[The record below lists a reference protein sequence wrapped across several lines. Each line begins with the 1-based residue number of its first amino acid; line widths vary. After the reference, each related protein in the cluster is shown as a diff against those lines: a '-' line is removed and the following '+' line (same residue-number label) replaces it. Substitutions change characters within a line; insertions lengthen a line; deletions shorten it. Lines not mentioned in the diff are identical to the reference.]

1 MLETFIDFGTYKTRL
16 GVFNTSSSSKDYFI
30 EKKTQS
36 NVNIEDINL
45 YDFEKKIKELIQI
58 TEKKINYH
66 IKDLNVMLDL
76 SNFSSIDVSLK
87 KNYEGK
93 NISLE
98 DIQILLQ
105 ESRQMFQENNKNN
118 KIIHMIVKKFIF
130 DEKVFLEIPENN
142 LKCNNLTLEI
152 KFICYPNNIL
162 DKIQSIFNYNDVVIN
177 NFSCSTYVKSL
188 NYNKLFQNHE
198 KKIFLDIGFKKTC
211 LAVYEKDVLIHLNSI
226 PIGGNHITSDISQIL
241 KLSREDSEILK
252 KSLNKTETIFSDND
266 EIEKD
271 EIVTKLE
278 LINKGISEDL
288 LKKVIYA
295 RIEEIINLSFK
306 KINFDQS
313 IKDNNYI
320 LVFIGE
326 GSKILNKNAIYLE
339 NKYHFINEMNFYE
352 ENVEL
357 ICRSA
362 HNISHNNYNNE
373 VNLVSKKPKKIGF
386 FEKLFNLFK

>member
-1 MLETFIDFGTYKTRL
+1 M
-16 GVFNTSSSSKDYFI
+16 
-30 EKKTQS
+30 
-36 NVNIEDINL
+36 
-45 YDFEKKIKELIQI
+45 
-58 TEKKINYH
+58 
-66 IKDLNVMLDL
+66 
-76 SNFSSIDVSLK
+76 
-87 KNYEGK
+87 
-93 NISLE
+93 
-98 DIQILLQ
+98 
-105 ESRQMFQENNKNN
+105 
-118 KIIHMIVKKFIF
+118 
-130 DEKVFLEIPENN
+130 
-142 LKCNNLTLEI
+142 
-152 KFICYPNNIL
+152 
-162 DKIQSIFNYNDVVIN
+162 
-177 NFSCSTYVKSL
+177 
-188 NYNKLFQNHE
+188 
-198 KKIFLDIGFKKTC
+198 
-211 LAVYEKDVLIHLNSI
+211 NSI
-226 PIGGNHITSDISQIL
+226 PVGGNHITSDISQIL

-271 EIVTKLE
+271 EIVNKLE
-278 LINKGISEDL
+278 LINKDISEDL

-362 HNISHNNYNNE
+362 HNILHNNYNNE
-373 VNLVSKKPKKIGF
+373 VNLISKKPKKIGF